1 MIGQRISDRYV
12 IIEGIGG
19 GGMANVY
26 LALDVILDRHVAV
39 KVLQPQFSDDEQFI
53 KRFRREAQAAT
64 SLAHPNIVNIFD
76 VGEEGNLYYIVMEYV
91 KGQTLKELIQ
101 QEGPLQVD
109 VALGYLKQILAAMA
123 HAHANQ
129 IVHRDIK
136 PHNILI
142 SEDGEAK
149 VADFGIARAMSA
161 ATITHTN
168 SVMGSV
174 HYLSPEQA
182 RGGHITYRSDIYSL
196 GIVFYE
202 MLSGVLPF
210 SGDTAVSIAIKHLQN
225 DMPSIRQ
232 INSSIPQSVENMIH
246 KATMKDPAARYQTA
260 EEMEED
266 AYTLLDPDRSDEVPY
281 AFKKEDDHEVT
292 KAVPIVGKLP
302 ESVDLEKTIA
312 AEPTKPVQQMTESKP
327 SQAEPI
333 AKPKKPKKRKKW
345 LIILMLTAL
354 FTLVVGAT
362 AFAILPSV
370 FRVGEVTIPD
380 IIDEPIEDAEQTLE
394 DLRLTVDI
402 EEVEDDSVDSG
413 HVISVNPRVGSSVKE
428 GSTVRVQVSGTE
440 EEITLQ
446 DYVDLP
452 IEQAERLLEQL
463 NVTVERV
470 TRESNEKPEGTVIS
484 QTPVSGS
491 TIVPSNTPVYLTY
504 AVKSQ
509 IRLSNLEGETEEEA
523 RSYFNNEGLRG
534 RFSFE
539 YSDTIAEGRIISQ
552 DPEPFEMLDPGSN
565 VEVVVSRGAE
575 GESPGGT
582 APPATDTPGD
592 DEPDDEEEPSRVID
606 VSQPVE
612 VSQQEQEDGKVFDIR
627 IVYRD
632 ASTEGED
639 EVFVDEEISESK
651 TYTIPLR
658 VSPSYSGSFDLYI
671 NDELIKSSSERT
683 YEQ

>member
-1 MIGQRISDRYV
+1 M
-12 IIEGIGG
+12 
-19 GGMANVY
+19 
-26 LALDVILDRHVAV
+26 
-39 KVLQPQFSDDEQFI
+39 
-53 KRFRREAQAAT
+53 
-64 SLAHPNIVNIFD
+64 
-76 VGEEGNLYYIVMEYV
+76 
-91 KGQTLKELIQ
+91 
-101 QEGPLQVD
+101 
-109 VALGYLKQILAAMA
+109 
-123 HAHANQ
+123 
-129 IVHRDIK
+129 
-136 PHNILI
+136 
-142 SEDGEAK
+142 
-149 VADFGIARAMSA
+149 
-161 ATITHTN
+161 
-168 SVMGSV
+168 
-174 HYLSPEQA
+174 
-182 RGGHITYRSDIYSL
+182 
-196 GIVFYE
+196 
-202 MLSGVLPF
+202 
-210 SGDTAVSIAIKHLQN
+210 
-225 DMPSIRQ
+225 
-232 INSSIPQSVENMIH
+232 
-246 KATMKDPAARYQTA
+246 
-260 EEMEED
+260 
-266 AYTLLDPDRSDEVPY
+266 
-281 AFKKEDDHEVT
+281 
-292 KAVPIVGKLP
+292 
-302 ESVDLEKTIA
+302 
-312 AEPTKPVQQMTESKP
+312 
-327 SQAEPI
+327 
-333 AKPKKPKKRKKW
+333 
-345 LIILMLTAL
+345 
-354 FTLVVGAT
+354 
-362 AFAILPSV
+362 
-370 FRVGEVTIPD
+370 GEVTIPD
-380 IIDEPIEDAEQTLE
+380 IIDEPIEEAEQTLE

-402 EEVEDDSVDSG
+402 QEVEDDSVDSG
-413 HVISVNPRVGSSVKE
+413 NVISVNPRVGSSVKE
-428 GSTVRVQVSGTE
+428 GSTVRVQVSGVE

-484 QTPVSGS
+484 QTPVAGS

-504 AVKSQ
+504 AVESQ

-651 TYTIPLR
+651 TYTIPIR

-683 YEQ
+683 YE